1 MFIDY
6 VLMILGGLI
15 LLAYVVVNA
24 LVVINYPITFMWQ
37 EFWVEQKWFG
47 KICANVFYLPAWV
60 ISFAIVAIVIV
71 LNTIM
76 VLLYKLFKALAK
88 WINPLFNQALKL
100 NI

>member
-6 VLMILGGLI
+6 ALMILSGLV
-15 LLAYVVVNA
+15 LLAYAVANV
-24 LVVINYPITFMWQ
+24 LVVINYSIRFMWQ

-60 ISFAIVAIVIV
+60 ISFVFVGVVIV
-71 LNTIM
+71 LNVII
-76 VLLYKLFKALAK
+76 VPLYKLFKILTK

>member
-47 KICANVFYLPAWV
+47 KICANVFYLPAWI

-88 WINPLFNQALKL
+88 CINPLFNQALKL